1 MFAADGPMGPNDAY
15 AVDNEINVAAG
26 ISAMEIT
33 TNAGTE
39 FTFEFIDED
48 NSEDR
53 TDGDQYTSAAMND
66 GNEVFTL
73 SMNEALF
80 EDGLDITN
88 GDSIRVNITE
98 EGYTTPG
105 TPATTTVTPIDVT
118 TAAWSGQIQAPSLVR
133 WGITARAGCLIN
145 LVHLPIAERSVIGL
159 PCRSRC
165 TCGWRWLIDNMVL
178 SYWALNK
185 MRFWIR

>member
-1 MFAADGPMGPNDAY
+1 MLSNNSGGLGVFAADSPMGPNDAY

-53 TDGDQYTSAAMND
+53 TDGDLYASAAMND

-73 SMNEALF
+73 SMNEVLF

-88 GDSIRVNITE
+88 GDSMPVTINFEGSPDSSGPNI
-98 EGYTTPG
+98 
-105 TPATTTVTPIDVT
+105 
-118 TAAWSGQIQAPSLVR
+118 LR
-133 WGITARAGCLIN
+133 R
-145 LVHLPIAERSVIGL
+145 
-159 PCRSRC
+159 
-165 TCGWRWLIDNMVL
+165 L
-178 SYWALNK
+178 ST
-185 MRFWIR
+185 MD